1 MVVYRIYY
9 VMVDKPSKDVNIVW
23 KVLHLVIQ
31 ILAAISGI
39 VNAAQFYVVLL
50 GYHHKCPLYANLYFF
65 RIHEKHYDVNHVLPH
80 NVCISLSET
89 KWGKDSYCEY
99 TFSVWLISFIS
110 GFILAVFFYWSRSG
124 GAGEESD
131 SFVQPWKHVFP
142 TFIVSIIM
150 TIVITTAA
158 LLQLDGLTVFCNQF
172 EPYLHTKKCNQ
183 DMNAFSVPWT
193 KKTVN
198 IYLAIVILRISIPL
212 CVFAWVAHTAVLL
225 LRMCIS
231 PDFYVQI
238 IKITGISKTVRE
250 KHVSGGDY
258 FPKPHA
264 GIHGSVQSLHNLYF
278 ERHPHS
284 PHVKF
289 AEEIP
294 RKRRKYESSI
304 NDDDDQ
310 NSSDHNI
317 YEFKPVLPE
326 FLSASNLDLDDN
338 LRYLFDE
345 KSGANLD
352 VDNQSELSGPSG
364 YSIKEKFGYFSVGKV
379 DTDEYKIDEKKII
392 PPKVAVDKLL
402 GAAGGVKEIPLDVIK
417 QLIQNNQMGISKGNE
432 DINFKS
438 PSEQIPGSNEYA
450 DDENRIFNEMGQD
463 SFFTRNISD
472 WHEKSPQESL
482 KKSDLESPKTLGLTH
497 HSAGTPTQVDPTQ
510 RNQID
515 NEYADDEDRIF
526 NEMGQDSFFTRNISD
541 WYEKSPLEESQ
552 KKSDLESPNTL
563 GLIHHSTGTPAQ
575 VEPTQRHQNVGNEYA
590 NDEDKIFNE
599 MGQDSFFTRNISDLY
614 EKSPLEESLKKS
626 DLESPKPLGV
636 AHHSTGTPA
645 QVEPIQRNQIAST
658 SSEKNISSSSTSVLI
673 STTEKRSLHTVARIL
688 SDMDRDPFF
697 AEKVSEW
704 YNRIKPI
711 DARGIDSLNES
722 RFKGI
727 LPRKLSPIK
736 EEQLEELPIK
746 SPKPHLQENLGQKSM
761 LSTFSDQDEAE
772 QKVSTIFSEMRHD
785 PFFSE
790 KMSEWYGELPS
801 DNVSQKLPSIKEE
814 KIEEIPTKSSDIEK
828 HDLQTPKLENL
839 STTTSKLNEV
849 PTVISF
855 EQKSELQIPKQ
866 QEIPTSLV
874 ALEEPPMSEE
884 LPIKS
889 IDLQQ
894 PGLQIPM
901 PEPLPKKS
909 SKKQKNEGKTPKLKK
924 IPTKSFIGRKHD
936 SQTPIDEELPTKS
949 SEEQKQDLQSPK
961 HEELPS
967 KIADIQ
973 KHDIESIKLEE
984 SPTKPSG
991 TQKQDLKTANLEE
1004 FPTKSPDIQ
1013 KLGALSTKPENLP
1026 IKTSGIQEGDL
1037 KSPKL
1042 EEVPTKSFDMKKQD
1056 LQTTK
1061 LQALP
1066 TNIPD
1071 IQKDDLKSTKLEQS
1085 PTKSSDIEK
1094 HDLEPSKHEEYPT
1107 TRSDTQKHDLPSTKL
1122 EDLPTKTSDTQKQ
1135 HLQTP
1140 KHEELPS
1147 KIADTQKHDTESTK
1161 LEESPTIPSGTQK
1174 QDLKTAKLED
1184 FPTRSADIQKLG
1196 SLSIKP
1202 EDLPIKPSGIQDGD
1216 LKYPKLEEAP
1226 TKNSDMEK
1234 QDLQSPKLQALP
1246 TNIPDIQKDDLKS
1259 TKLEQSPTK
1268 SSDLEKHDLE
1278 PSKLEE
1284 YPTTRSDTQKHDLPS
1299 TNLEDFPTKTSDIQ
1313 EGDLKSP
1320 KLEEAPT
1327 KNSDMEKQDLQSPKL
1342 QALPTNIPDTQKDDL
1357 KSTKLEQSPTKSSDL
1372 EKHDLEPSKVEEY
1385 PTTRSDT
1392 QKHDLPSTKLEDFPT
1407 KTSDIQEGD
1416 LKSPKVEDSP
1426 TRISEM
1432 EKQDLQSPKLQA
1444 LPTNILDIQRDD
1456 LKSTKPTESSDIE
1469 KLDLEP
1475 SKLEEYPTTRSDT
1488 QKHDLPS
1495 TKLEDFPTKTSDI
1508 QEGDLK
1514 SPKVEELPTRI
1525 SEMEKDDL
1533 QASKLEASPTN
1544 VFDTQK
1550 DDLESTKLEQLPT
1563 KTSDIQKHDLELPKL
1578 EEYPTTRSDTQKH
1591 DLPSTKL
1598 EDFPTKTSDIQED
1611 DLKSPKVEELPI
1623 RISEMEK
1630 DDLQASKLEA
1640 SPTNVFDT
1648 QKDDLESTKLEQLP
1662 TKTSDIQKHDLEP
1675 PKLEEYPTSP
1685 SDIQKHDLPRTNLED
1700 FPTKTSDIQERGSQ
1714 YPKLE
1719 ESAANISSMEKDDL
1733 QTAKFQALPT
1743 NISDIQ
1749 KDDVEITKLEQL
1761 PTKTSDIQERDSQSL
1776 KLEESATRVSDVEKD
1791 DLQPPKLQVLPTNIS
1806 DIQKRDLQP
1815 PKLEQSPT
1823 KISDIQEHE
1832 SESLKREQSPSK
1844 ISEEMKVIHLNTSL
1858 GNVTELPL
1866 IVPKLSSEVK
1876 PVETAEIQ
1884 SEPTLDKSK
1893 IQIAESPDE
1902 VAESSVIATKQHQDT
1917 FPEEIETTKIDID
1930 YPFRDLDLP
1939 ETTSQ
1944 MLDSFQQTTGYDLK
1958 QTSHQSQN
1966 EIPKEISVAPLST
1979 TSKLSASKDSVTNLP
1994 LRESKLPLGSKLIVS
2009 EEQKEIKSEETL
2021 LDDSKPLYQKQ
2032 PSDKI
2037 PEVVGASLDN
2047 NSENLLKSNIISQ
2060 GMVQDDSN
2068 LPSESVSVKPEE
2080 ISMKSSNLSLRAVE
2094 KNLGTPTLSEPH
2106 LKELPETGHFDILSP
2121 STSPLET
2128 KRSRSPIENR
2138 SQDTPF
2144 EVENRSEPHSRF
2156 SVENELP
2163 TREDHFV
2170 HPEIQLSP
2178 TQLPPIN
2185 ENTVREDSNTV
2196 LNINP
2201 FYPSTRSPSI
2211 LLPPPTVQISQGE
2224 SLHDFISHRV
2234 PPVADVFNPT
2244 PPPLFGGRG
2253 LLTGTIGQP
2262 PRNRHPIPPAQLPPN
2277 VRRRNNYG
2285 VHFNYRTTVTE
2296 ANNENDNDDQESRD
2310 LNARSSRRGR
2320 HNERERRGN

>member
-417 QLIQNNQMGISKGNE
+417 QLIQNNQMGINKGNE
-432 DINFKS
+432 DFKS

-1085 PTKSSDIEK
+1085 PTKSSDLEK
-1094 HDLEPSKHEEYPT
+1094 HDLEPSKLEEYPT

-1246 TNIPDIQKDDLKS
+1246 TNILDIQRDDLKS
-1259 TKLEQSPTK
+1259 TKPTE
-1268 SSDLEKHDLE
+1268 SSDIEKLDLE
-1278 PSKLEE
+1278 PSKL
-1284 YPTTRSDTQKHDLPS
+1284 
-1299 TNLEDFPTKTSDIQ
+1299 
-1313 EGDLKSP
+1313 
-1320 KLEEAPT
+1320 
-1327 KNSDMEKQDLQSPKL
+1327 
-1342 QALPTNIPDTQKDDL
+1342 
-1357 KSTKLEQSPTKSSDL
+1357 
-1372 EKHDLEPSKVEEY
+1372 EEY

-1514 SPKVEELPTRI
+1514 SPKVEELPT
-1525 SEMEKDDL
+1525 
-1533 QASKLEASPTN
+1533 
-1544 VFDTQK
+1544 
-1550 DDLESTKLEQLPT
+1550 
-1563 KTSDIQKHDLELPKL
+1563 
-1578 EEYPTTRSDTQKH
+1578 
-1591 DLPSTKL
+1591 
-1598 EDFPTKTSDIQED
+1598 
-1611 DLKSPKVEELPI
+1611 